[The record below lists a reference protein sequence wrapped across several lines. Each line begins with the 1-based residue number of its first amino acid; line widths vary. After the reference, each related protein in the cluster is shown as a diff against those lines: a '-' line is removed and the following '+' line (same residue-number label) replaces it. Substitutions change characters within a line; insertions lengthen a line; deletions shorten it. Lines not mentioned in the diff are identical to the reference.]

1 MGPSYG
7 FRYHEIIVILLY
19 VVSCLCMV
27 FLLGLGSCLLHVQ
40 VRERK
45 RWSPELESLR
55 GGVYMDDWPARCGD
69 RIGRGFIYLSVRVV
83 ACATS
88 TFVRVMVFNSMVLFY
103 VLRVGC
109 S

>member
-1 MGPSYG
+1 
-7 FRYHEIIVILLY
+7 
-19 VVSCLCMV
+19 MV

-45 RWSPELESLR
+45 MWSPELESLR

-69 RIGRGFIYLSVRVV
+69 RIDRGLFKFSVCVV
-83 ACATS
+83 ACETS

-103 VLRVGC
+103 V
-109 S
+109 

>member
-1 MGPSYG
+1 
-7 FRYHEIIVILLY
+7 
-19 VVSCLCMV
+19 MV

-45 RWSPELESLR
+45 RWNPELDSLR
-55 GGVYMDDWPARCGD
+55 GDVYMDGWPARCGD
-69 RIGRGFIYLSVRVV
+69 RVGRGLFKLPVCVV

>member
-1 MGPSYG
+1 
-7 FRYHEIIVILLY
+7 
-19 VVSCLCMV
+19 MV

-55 GGVYMDDWPARCGD
+55 GGVYMDGWPARCGD
-69 RIGRGFIYLSVRVV
+69 RIDRGLFKFSSCVV

-88 TFVRVMVFNSMVLFY
+88 TFARVMVFNSMVLFY

>member
-1 MGPSYG
+1 
-7 FRYHEIIVILLY
+7 
-19 VVSCLCMV
+19 MV

-55 GGVYMDDWPARCGD
+55 GGVYMDSWPARCGD
-69 RIGRGFIYLSVRVV
+69 RIDRGLFKFSVCVV

-88 TFVRVMVFNSMVLFY
+88 TFTRVMVFNSMALFY
-103 VLRVGC
+103 VSRVGC
-109 S
+109 F